1 MKIKDILE
9 TKSAFRD
16 REGKCDECGDEF
28 DFDRNL
34 SHSKHE
40 VVCPGCGALLDC
52 DYAAQTLRLAN
63 LNEIFDPNYYDFLQ
77 DEMRRKKF
85 DPDEDLRNDTETDI
99 QDFIISNFE
108 AGNVSFEEAKKM
120 LQAASSTPLEYQ
132 FWRMELVTAAELLDD

>member
-9 TKSAFRD
+9 AKYAFPTPH
-16 REGKCDECGDEF
+16 GKCDECGTEF
-28 DFDRNL
+28 RFVGANL
-34 SHSKHE
+34 KGDD
-40 VVCPGCGALLDC
+40 VVCPECGSLLNRDYAIGALKSKV
-52 DYAAQTLRLAN
+52 
-63 LNEIFDPNYYDFLQ
+63 EEVFDPNYYDFLQ